1 MHKLVF
7 INPNHRKFSGKVIDG
22 GFSRNCAWE
31 SWLLKEKGNLIDVK
45 LKKGKVIHL
54 FQIFVNLLLRKNDTV
69 FFLYPRVGAP
79 LYQKDGVSKVCTKA
93 FFKGIDLANKK
104 NRVVFDIADLKYEQ
118 AIDLELA
125 NEDVLP
131 RLHEIEERLFS
142 TKSYFIFA
150 SYQMREYVCRKYNV
164 DYAKTDVCINGGHLL
179 KDNLSSMSVN
189 TNIVNYVYA
198 GTLNKGRQI
207 EQLIS
212 SFPDDEKIHLYLLGT
227 NGEWINSK
235 SKNITYLGA
244 LEEGEAQSFVS
255 KCDVGLIP
263 YDNER
268 LYYNIAYP
276 TKLSFYLTAGIPYLS
291 TPVAEVEREN
301 IKIDGGWLHPISEW
315 NKQFLSITK
324 NEIKIKKQN
333 VIQNSRNYLWDSI
346 FEKNQF
352 L

>member
-244 LEEGEAQSFVS
+244 RIRNL
-255 KCDVGLIP
+255 
-263 YDNER
+263 
-268 LYYNIAYP
+268 
-276 TKLSFYLTAGIPYLS
+276 GIPFNMYQLRHTVS
-291 TPVAEVEREN
+291 TNLITNN
-301 IKIDGGWLHPISEW
+301 IDQRTIIEILGHEKIDM
-315 NKQFLSITK
+315 SIYYARS
-324 NEIKIKKQN
+324 NEELK
-333 VIQNSRNYLWDSI
+333 RNALNIID
-346 FEKNQF
+346 
-352 L
+352 